1 MGRSR
6 HETDD
11 DLDGLGVFPH
21 GAHFGRLVLG
31 KWIKQ

>member
-6 HETDD
+6 YETDD

-21 GAHFGRLVLG
+21 GTYFGRLVLG